1 MGERVVSKES
11 RERITVDPNVLL
23 AQAQE
28 LARYIEALQNAL
40 AAAEATR
47 TNIRTAIE
55 TIEAVSQEGGELL
68 VPADT
73 GGTAYFKA
81 KPLDKEKVIVHL
93 GGEYYASL
101 PVDQAREKLEKRLD
115 AVEKQ
120 EAELRKKLEEAT
132 RQYQAIQSL
141 LQQLAIA
148 ARQAQQARPAKKE
161 SS

>member
-11 RERITVDPNVLL
+11 RERIAVDPNVLI

-28 LARYIEALQNAL
+28 LARYIETLRNAL

-47 TNIRTAIE
+47 ANIRTAIE
-55 TIEAVSQEGGELL
+55 TIEAVSQEEGEIL

-81 KPLDKEKVIVHL
+81 KPVDTGKVILHL

-101 PVDQAREKLEKRLD
+101 PVDQAREKLDKRLD

-120 EAELRKKLEEAT
+120 EAEIRKKLEDAT

-148 ARQAQQARPAKKE
+148 ARQAQQARPAKE
-161 SS
+161 QSS